1 VPGPTV
7 VPDHFKDPRSPN
19 PSISPFPGVQPQ
31 FSRSRARNVKVPPI
45 RVVMA
50 EHAPAPPPRWSS
62 ARPAWQI
69 PHARPPT
76 PKSSTVTRF
85 PPPRERPPACVPC
98 RGTLPWPQV
107 ATAGGYLGSPA
118 PHETNPEGIVYFDR
132 DRTLPARSPRPF
144 RRILRKPDWEFDE
157 RSAWDGN
164 ASFTRMVFD
173 EAGSL
178 EGAIDNPFRIELSA
192 GAETLGIHLRWLPR
206 ARIEIP
212 FRDCRRAT
220 ASRSANPATIN
231 VPSRLETNLTRAS
244 CRTNAAAWAPSRARP
259 SPARVANHPP
269 RHLGRESGVPD
280 ASEPRLASPINHT
293 SPTGKWREQRN
304 IEVPPRAKSPS
315 SPRGNET

>member
-1 VPGPTV
+1 MPGPTV

-118 PHETNPEGIVYFDR
+118 PHETNPEGIVYSAPK
-132 DRTLPARSPRPF
+132 RTGLVEHHSGGWCISIPGRPLVGFQIALPEDPSKRTGRSQESRLVP
-144 RRILRKPDWEFDE
+144 IE
-157 RSAWDGN
+157 
-164 ASFTRMVFD
+164 
-173 EAGSL
+173 
-178 EGAIDNPFRIELSA
+178 IDNPFRIGLMWR
-192 GAETLGIHLRWLPR
+192 GYPR
-206 ARIEIP
+206 YPPAV
-212 FRDCRRAT
+212 AT
-220 ASRSANPATIN
+220 
-231 VPSRLETNLTRAS
+231 
-244 CRTNAAAWAPSRARP
+244 W
-259 SPARVANHPP
+259 
-269 RHLGRESGVPD
+269 G
-280 ASEPRLASPINHT
+280 
-293 SPTGKWREQRN
+293 
-304 IEVPPRAKSPS
+304 
-315 SPRGNET
+315 